1 MSFGYYKR
9 TTVSATE
16 RDAYLAAAI
25 DFARAAG
32 REILPH
38 FRSDLAVENKLADGG
53 YDPVTIADKSAEAV
67 IRAGIERRFPAHGIF
82 GEELG
87 HQPGAGLTW
96 VIDPI
101 DGTRAFVT
109 GMVHWGVLIALF
121 DGAQP
126 VLGVM
131 YQPFTDELFTGTNE
145 AAHYDRGG
153 FERVPKVRPCT
164 SVADAVLA
172 STTPQVFGPEEQAAF
187 GALRH
192 RVRLTRW
199 GGDCY
204 QYCMLAMG
212 YVDLVVEA
220 GLQPYD
226 IQALMPIIRGA
237 GGIVTTWDG
246 GDASMG
252 GRIIAAGDARVHR
265 EAMSLL
271 CDGMAGK
278 SDQTR

>member
-1 MSFGYYKR
+1 MSFGYSER
-9 TTVSATE
+9 TTISASE
-16 RDAYLAAAI
+16 RGVYLAAAI
-25 DFARAAG
+25 DFAREAG
-32 REILPH
+32 RVILPH
-38 FRSDLAVENKLADGG
+38 FRSELAVENKLDDGG
-53 YDPVTIADKSAEAV
+53 YDPVTIADKGAEAI
-67 IRAGIERRFPAHGIF
+67 IRAGIESRFPTHGIF

-87 HQPGAGLTW
+87 HHPGAGLTW

-121 DGAQP
+121 DGAEP

-145 AAHYDRGG
+145 TAHYRRGAL
-153 FERVPKVRPCT
+153 ERALQVRPCV
-164 SVADAVLA
+164 SVATAVLA
-172 STTPQVFGPEEQAAF
+172 STSPQAFGNVEEQVGF
-187 GALRH
+187 EVLRR

-220 GLQPYD
+220 GLRPYD
-226 IQALMPIIRGA
+226 VQALMPIIRGA
-237 GGIVTTWDG
+237 GGIITTWDG
-246 GDASMG
+246 NDPSMG
-252 GRIIAAGDARVHR
+252 GRVIACGDARVHR
-265 EAMSLL
+265 EAMTSL
-271 CDGMAGK
+271 CDGMVGK
-278 SDQTR
+278 SE